1 MSSSWGEELLSLPA
15 VGLVAANADP
25 AQGRHLGAGQE
36 ATRPAGGHEPA
47 QDGERGA
54 LQGWVQV
61 GGGISVT
68 TCVKIGRATR

>member
-1 MSSSWGEELLSLPA
+1 VKRGASLPA
-15 VGLVAANADP
+15 EGLVALRADP

-54 LQGWVQV
+54 IQG
-61 GGGISVT
+61 
-68 TCVKIGRATR
+68 